1 MLVGDAR
8 CGAALPSVGW
18 GTRASVTSRGAAPA
32 RGVFLLFLSLPSPLL
47 SAQGKL
53 LALQTAAPHALLAQ
67 GALPPAL
74 RLLR

>member
-1 MLVGDAR
+1 MPDVELPCPQLD
-8 CGAALPSVGW
+8 GAPEPVSP
-18 GTRASVTSRGAAPA
+18 SRGAAPA

-53 LALQTAAPHALLAQ
+53 PALQTAAPHALLAQ